1 VVSLTGRA
9 RGGSTL
15 PESFGCFGDFAG
27 SPVEPVTLRIA
38 RLAELSAVSVPGQ
51 AATPG
56 LGAVFEPSTQMVLG
70 AESPAVA
77 PSEPAPVLVAT

>member
-1 VVSLTGRA
+1 
-9 RGGSTL
+9 
-15 PESFGCFGDFAG
+15 
-27 SPVEPVTLRIA
+27 LRIA